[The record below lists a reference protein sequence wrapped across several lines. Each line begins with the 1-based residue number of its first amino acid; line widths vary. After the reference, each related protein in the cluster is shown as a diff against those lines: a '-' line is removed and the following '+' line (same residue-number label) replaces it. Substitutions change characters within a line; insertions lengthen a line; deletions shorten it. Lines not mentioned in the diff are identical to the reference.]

1 MKGVDMKKLTFL
13 ALIAIASFT
22 VSGCGGATEPAAD
35 SGVASEAPSD
45 LKPAPEF
52 SLENVA
58 GGMFTSDDLKG
69 KVAIVDFWATWCAPC
84 IEEIPNYNEISAKYA
99 DKGVVLVGVT
109 LESGSLEEVK
119 PKVSEFN
126 MKYPVIMGD
135 DKLVEG
141 FGGVLGFP
149 TTFVLTQDGKIYQK
163 YLGLRTNKREL
174 LEKDIEALLAQ
185 PGAEVSAVESPSHP
199 M

>member
-1 MKGVDMKKLTFL
+1 
-13 ALIAIASFT
+13 
-22 VSGCGGATEPAAD
+22 
-35 SGVASEAPSD
+35 
-45 LKPAPEF
+45 
-52 SLENVA
+52 
-58 GGMFTSDDLKG
+58 MFTSDDLKG